1 MRRKIAVMVCAALMT
16 AMLGAC
22 GGSTAASSSQ
32 AEAPAETAAEE
43 AAPAAD
49 AAKEEAAPEA
59 DAAKQEAAPE
69 ADAAA
74 QEAAPEADAAAQEAA
89 PEADAAAQEADASA
103 AEVNATESTGS
114 FASGSM
120 FEGVITPSGET
131 GNSDVEKLDGVGAQ
145 EALGSAPAV
154 ETLEGL
160 SGEEASSLNGKISL
174 QGQNQEYNGYCLGEN
189 NGIIGFAIIFENTS
203 GVLTNYAEIY
213 DFKKDAGYTKD
224 DMLSFDIE
232 KAYPGISSMSCSD
245 WQIVDVGYSFRL
257 MIVLKELDNPDHV
270 QECIEK
276 GFFTAPNYHY
286 PQVLGASGLKKD
298 IESKG
303 FYKMTD
309 DEIDKLHLVK

>member
-1 MRRKIAVMVCAALMT
+1 MRRKAAVMICAALMT

-22 GGSTAASSSQ
+22 GGSTGASSSQ

-49 AAKEEAAPEA
+49 AAKEEAAPAADAAKEEATPEA
-59 DAAKQEAAPE
+59 DAAKEEAAPE

-74 QEAAPEADAAAQEAA
+74 QEAAPEADA
-89 PEADAAAQEADASA
+89 SA
-103 AEVNATESTGS
+103 AEVNSSESTGS

-120 FEGVITPSGET
+120 FEGVIAPSGET

-160 SGEEASSLNGKISL
+160 NGEEASSLNGKISL

-245 WQIVDVGYSFRL
+245 WQIVDVGYSYRL
-257 MIVLKELDNPDHV
+257 MIALKELDNPDHV

-303 FYKMTD
+303 YYKMTD